1 MKTYSARA
9 SELQPRWYVF
19 DAQDQ
24 VLGRFATQVAHVLRG
39 KHKPTYTPSING
51 GDFVIVINAEKI
63 AVTGNRLEDK
73 LYHRHSGYPGGLKT
87 ETLRQSLE
95 KHPERPIEIAVKG
108 MLPHNRLGADMLARL
123 KVYVGPNHP
132 HQAQM
137 PVAWNGPVPEM
148 HVDIVRDD
156 PLYTGRH
163 HRTEDED
170 EIEFIDAVDGD
181 ADIDTEEE
189 AEDEE

>member
-63 AVTGNRLEDK
+63 AVTGNRMEDK
-73 LYHRHSGYPGGLKT
+73 LYRRHSGYPGGLKT

-108 MLPHNRLGADMLARL
+108 MLPHNRQGADMLARL
-123 KVYVGPNHP
+123 KVYAGPSHP

-137 PVAWNGPVPEM
+137 PVVWNGPTPEM

-156 PLYTGRH
+156 PLYTGRQ
-163 HRTEDED
+163 HRNADED
-170 EIEFIDAVDGD
+170 EIDFVDAADD
-181 ADIDTEEE
+181 DIDTEEE
-189 AEDEE
+189 VEEE